1 MMTTTTI
8 PLYQLDAF
16 TDRPFG
22 GNPAAVC
29 PLDEW
34 LPDDVMQSIAFE
46 NNLSET
52 AFYVPEGDG
61 YRLRWFTPKAEVPL
75 CGHATLATASLILDK
90 LQPGR
95 DSVSFET
102 LSGTLGV
109 SRDGDLLSMDFP
121 ALPAK
126 DVPMP
131 AGLAEALGK
140 SPVRFL
146 RAVKN
151 MAVYESEA
159 DVRAI
164 GPDLAYIKNM
174 DGSGLIVTAPGEGCD
189 CASRY
194 FAPHVGIDEDPVTGS
209 AHCTIIPYWADALGK
224 NEIHARQ
231 VSARG
236 GDLYCCLDGDRVVMG
251 GKARLVIEGTFQL

>member
-1 MMTTTTI
+1 MTSI

-34 LPDDVMQSIAFE
+34 LPDDVMQAIALE

-61 YRLRWFTPKAEVPL
+61 FRLRWFTPKIEVDL
-75 CGHATLATASLILDK
+75 CGHATLATGALILEK
-90 LQPGR
+90 LEPGR
-95 DSVSFET
+95 DAVSFET
-102 LSGTLGV
+102 RSGTLGV
-109 SRDGDLLSMDFP
+109 RRDGDMLVMDFP

-126 DVPMP
+126 EVDMP
-131 AGLAEALGK
+131 AGLADALGK
-140 SPVRFL
+140 APVRFM

-151 MAVYESEA
+151 MAVFDSET
-159 DVRAI
+159 DVREVN
-164 GPDLAYIKNM
+164 PDFDYIAAM
-174 DGSGLIVTAPGEGCD
+174 AGMGLIVTAPGENSD

-194 FAPHVGIDEDPVTGS
+194 FAPHAGIDEDPVTGS
-209 AHCTIIPYWADALGK
+209 AHCTIVPYWADVLGK
-224 NEIHARQ
+224 EAIHARQ
-231 VSARG
+231 VSERT
-236 GDLYCCLDGDRVVMG
+236 GDLYCRMAGDRVVIG
-251 GKARLVIEGTFQL
+251 GRARLVIEGVFRL

>member
-1 MMTTTTI
+1 MTAI

-34 LPDDVMQSIAFE
+34 LPDDVMQSIALE

-61 YRLRWFTPKAEVPL
+61 FRLRWFTPKIEVEL
-75 CGHATLATASLILDK
+75 CGHATLATGALILNK
-90 LQPGR
+90 LEPER
-95 DSVSFET
+95 ESVSFET
-102 LSGTLGV
+102 RSGTLGV
-109 SRDGDLLSMDFP
+109 SRDGDMLVMDFP

-126 DVPMP
+126 DVDMP
-131 AGLAEALGK
+131 AGLADALGK
-140 SPVRFL
+140 APIRFM
-146 RAVKN
+146 RALKN
-151 MAVYESEA
+151 MAVFETEA

-164 GPDLAYIKNM
+164 EPDFGYIAAM
-174 DGSGLIVTAPGEGCD
+174 EGLGLIVTAPGDGSD

-194 FAPHVGIDEDPVTGS
+194 FAPHAGIDEDPVTGS
-209 AHCTIIPYWADALGK
+209 AHCTIVPYWADVFGK
-224 NEIHARQ
+224 DDIHARQ
-231 VSARG
+231 VSARS
-236 GDLYCCLDGDRVVMG
+236 GDLYCRMNGDRVVIG
-251 GKARLVIEGTFQL
+251 GRARLVIEGTFRL

>member
-1 MMTTTTI
+1 MTTI

-29 PLDEW
+29 PLDAW
-34 LPDDVMQSIAFE
+34 LPDDVMQSIAAE

-61 YRLRWFTPKAEVPL
+61 YRLRWFTPAVEVPL

-95 DSVSFET
+95 ASVAFKT
-102 LSGTLGV
+102 LSGRLTVAREGE
-109 SRDGDLLSMDFP
+109 LLVMDFP
-121 ALPAK
+121 ALPARETPLPDGFTDAIGVTPIK
-126 DVPMP
+126 
-131 AGLAEALGK
+131 
-140 SPVRFL
+140 FL

-151 MAVYESEA
+151 MAVLKDEA
-159 DVRAI
+159 AVRAVV
-164 GPDLAYIKNM
+164 PDFNYIKNM
-174 DGSGLIVTAPGEGCD
+174 QGMGLIITAPGDDTD

-194 FAPHVGIDEDPVTGS
+194 FAPHAGIDEDPVTGS
-209 AHCTIIPYWADALGK
+209 AHCTIVPYWADRLGK
-224 NEIHARQ
+224 SEIHARQ
-231 VSARG
+231 VSKRS
-236 GDLYCCLDGDRVVMG
+236 GDLYCRLAGERVFIG
-251 GKARLVIEGTFQL
+251 GMARLVVEGTFTL